1 MTETIRVA
9 AAGDIHCAEPLR
21 ERIAR
26 AFADVQGKADLV
38 LLAGDLTTHGD
49 PEEAMVLADACR
61 PLDLPV
67 YAVLGNHDFHVNRCD
82 EVIAVLEEAGI
93 TVLQRSY
100 AVHEVGG
107 LELGIVGGKGFVG
120 GFPGAE
126 LPDFGEPLLREVYAE
141 TTREVEAIEAGLEQV
156 SGCHRRVV
164 LLHYAPIPET
174 LVGEPEPIWAFLGSS
189 RLAQPIS
196 AHRPDLVLHGHAHR
210 GSFAGELGPV
220 PVRNVAVHVIGKDFE
235 LFEL

>member
-1 MTETIRVA
+1 MTATIRVA

-26 AFADVQGKADLV
+26 AFAALEGSVDVV
-38 LLAGDLTTHGD
+38 LLAGDLTTHGE
-49 PEEAMVLADACR
+49 PEEAAVLADACR
-61 PLDLPV
+61 ALHTPV
-67 YAVLGNHDFHVNRCD
+67 YAVLGNHDFHANRCD
-82 EVIAVLEEAGI
+82 EVIAVLEEGGI
-93 TVLQRSY
+93 NVLQRDF
-100 AVHEVGG
+100 AVHEVGN

-141 TTREVEAIEAGLEQV
+141 TTREVEALEAGLEQV

-189 RLAQPIS
+189 RLAQPIG

-220 PVRNVAVHVIGKDFE
+220 PVRNVAVHVLGKDFE